1 MTLHFPRRPWGAN
14 LLFME
19 NEFILSNIPSE
30 NSSQDWWLNTLSL
43 REIISSLNATVNLTL
58 EGHKSNG
65 FLSFF
70 LLFILPELQQ
80 NSSSLTVS
88 LMDFK
93 EKDLKNNAHVEKDA
107 LQHSHV
113 SRCLSLLRNIHHWWH
128 IIFQKISFSMK
139 QRLRSTER

>member
-1 MTLHFPRRPWGAN
+1 MTLHFPHRPSGAN

-19 NEFILSNIPSE
+19 NGFILSNIPSE
-30 NSSQDWWLNTLSL
+30 IQVKTDDLTHCTV
-43 REIISSLNATVNLTL
+43 REFISSLNATVNLTL
-58 EGHKSNG
+58 EGDKSNG

-70 LLFILPELQQ
+70 LLFILLELQQ

-93 EKDLKNNAHVEKDA
+93 GKDLKNNVHVEKDA
-107 LQHSHV
+107 LQHSLV

-139 QRLRSTER
+139 QRLRSTKR